1 MLKSKEE
8 SYEKVETMLVLSGGH
23 GYIDFRIGD
32 NGKSAADKSNE
43 KRYGDIKSEAL
54 DNKTNST
61 TESNKHERSHLIVW
75 QLNNNN
81 N

>member
-1 MLKSKEE
+1 MARITNKPKEE

-32 NGKSAADKSNE
+32 NGKNGSVNE
-43 KRYGDIKSEAL
+43 KTAET
-54 DNKTNST
+54 KTN
-61 TESNKHERSHLIVW
+61 NKNERSHLIVW

-81 N
+81 